1 MNTYGLIAYVTAV
14 TLFISFTIWSY
25 NSTMSQNYISVSFDE
40 QHCERVPIQIAN
52 KYYAGKIEALAIV
65 FQKSVKGFV
74 YVLLW

>member
-1 MNTYGLIAYVTAV
+1 
-14 TLFISFTIWSY
+14 
-25 NSTMSQNYISVSFDE
+25 MSQNYISVSFDE